1 MNDLNIEI
9 GKRIAQLRR
18 EHHLT
23 QEQLAEMLDISVK
36 HCSAVE
42 RGISSLSTEKYIS
55 LCNIFNTSL
64 DYLIRGYPFDY
75 SCQIPPFLNELFCN
89 ADEKELKLLK
99 EYCALYTKIRKL

>member
-1 MNDLNIEI
+1 MSI
-9 GKRIAQLRR
+9 GSTIKRLRR
-18 EHHLT
+18 EKNIT

-75 SCQIPPFLNELFCN
+75 SCQIPPFLNELFYN

-99 EYCALYTKIRKL
+99 EYCALYTKIRNL